1 MSEPRTHWWQ
11 DVRAALAGKEQ
22 DYTQAPLN
30 RAIVLLAI
38 PMVLEMCMESLFG
51 IVDIFFVA
59 RLGAEAAAAVGV
71 TETLMTVVYSVAMG
85 IALATTAMVARRI
98 GEQDTEGASRA
109 AVQAIILGI
118 GAALVVGVPAVWRAP
133 DLLRVMGADEQVIA
147 GGVSYTRLVLGS
159 AVSVMLLFLINAI
172 FRGAGDAAIA
182 MKVLWFANG
191 LNIVLD
197 PILIFGLGP
206 IPAMGVAGAGLAT
219 LIGRSAGV
227 VMQVVILARGRGRIA
242 LAARHWC
249 VDWKVLRRL
258 SRVSSTGMAQFLI
271 ANASWLALV
280 RIIAA
285 SGAAALAG
293 YAIAIR
299 IVIFSLL
306 PSWGLSNAAAT
317 LVGQNLGAQRPDRA
331 ESSVWRTGVF
341 NMVFLGAVGLLF
353 IAVPAPL
360 VLLFTND
367 AEVMRYAV
375 NCLRIVSYGYVFYAL
390 GMVLVQAFN
399 GAGDTTTPTLINV
412 GVYWML
418 QIPVAWW
425 LALELGWG
433 ANGAFWAIPIAESA
447 LTVTGWWI
455 FRKGKWKVQKI

>member
-1 MSEPRTHWWQ
+1 MSDFSTHWWR

-59 RLGAEAAAAVGV
+59 RLGTEATAAVGV
-71 TETLMTVVYSVAMG
+71 TETLMTVLYAVAMG
-85 IALATTAMVARRI
+85 IALATTAMVARRT
-98 GEQDTEGASRA
+98 GEKDEDGASRA

-118 GAALVVGVPAVWRAP
+118 AAAVAVGVPAVWRAP
-133 DLLRVMGADEQVIA
+133 ELLQLMGADPAVVER
-147 GGVSYTRLVLGS
+147 GSGYTRLVTGS
-159 AVSVMLLFLINAI
+159 SISVMLLFLINAI

-191 LNIVLD
+191 LNLVLD

-206 IPAMGVAGAGLAT
+206 VPAMGVAGAGLAT

-227 VMQVVILARGRGRIA
+227 AMQLFVLFGGKGRIA
-242 LAARHWC
+242 LKPRHWQ
-249 VDWKVLRRL
+249 VDWPVLRRL
-258 SRVSSTGMAQFLI
+258 SRVSSTGMLQFLI
-271 ANASWLALV
+271 AHASWIALV
-280 RIIAA
+280 RIIAI

-306 PSWGLSNAAAT
+306 PAWGLSNAAAT
-317 LVGQNLGAQRPDRA
+317 LVGQNLGARRPDRA

-341 NMVFLGAVGLLF
+341 NMVFLGLVGVALIVF
-353 IAVPAPL
+353 PEPL
-360 VLLFTND
+360 VRLFAREPD
-367 AEVMRYAV
+367 VVMHAV
-375 NCLRIVSYGYVFYAL
+375 NCLRIVSYGYAFYAL

-399 GAGDTTTPTLINV
+399 GAGDTITPTFINL
-412 GVYWML
+412 GIYWAL
-418 QIPVAWW
+418 QLPLAWL
-425 LALELGWG
+425 LAIHYGWG
-433 ANGAFWAIPIAESA
+433 AKGAFWAIPAAEGA
-447 LTVTGWWI
+447 LTITGWLI
-455 FRKGKWKVQKI
+455 FRRGKWKVQKI

>member
-1 MSEPRTHWWQ
+1 VSESRTHWWQ

-98 GEQDTEGASRA
+98 GEQDTEGAARA

-118 GAALVVGVPAVWRAP
+118 GAAVAVGVPAVWRAP
-133 DLLRVMGADEQVIA
+133 DLLKVMGADEQVIA
-147 GGVSYTRLVLGS
+147 GGVAYTQLVLGS

-172 FRGAGDAAIA
+172 FRGAGDAAVA
-182 MKVLWFANG
+182 MRVLWFANG
-191 LNIVLD
+191 LNILLD

-219 LIGRSAGV
+219 LIGRTAGV
-227 VMQVVILARGRGRIA
+227 VMQVVILTRGRGRIA
-242 LAARHWC
+242 LAARHWRL
-249 VDWKVLRRL
+249 DWKVLRRL

-317 LVGQNLGAQRPDRA
+317 LVGQNLGARRPDRA

-341 NMVFLGAVGLLF
+341 NMVFLGVVGLLF
-353 IAVPAPL
+353 IAAPEPL
-360 VLLFTND
+360 VLQFTND
-367 AEVMRYAV
+367 AEVARYAV

-447 LTVTGWWI
+447 LTITGWWI
-455 FRKGKWKVQKI
+455 FRKGKWKLQRI

>member
-1 MSEPRTHWWQ
+1 MPESRTRWWH

-59 RLGAEAAAAVGV
+59 RLGTEATAAVGV
-71 TETLMTVVYSVAMG
+71 TETLMTVLYAVAMG
-85 IALATTAMVARRI
+85 IALATTAMVARRT
-98 GEQDTEGASRA
+98 GEKDAEGASRA

-118 GAALVVGVPAVWRAP
+118 AAAVAVGVPAVWRAP
-133 DLLRVMGADEQVIA
+133 ELLELMGADPAVVERGSA
-147 GGVSYTRLVLGS
+147 YTRLVTGS
-159 AVSVMLLFLINAI
+159 SISVMLLFLINAI
-172 FRGAGDAAIA
+172 FRGVGDAAIA
-182 MKVLWFANG
+182 MRVLWFANG
-191 LNIVLD
+191 LNLVLD

-227 VMQVVILARGRGRIA
+227 AMQLSILFGGKGRIA
-242 LAARHWC
+242 LKPRHWR
-249 VDWKVLRRL
+249 VDWPVLRRL
-258 SRVSSTGMAQFLI
+258 SRVSSTGMLQFLI
-271 ANASWLALV
+271 AHASWIALV
-280 RIIAA
+280 RIIAG

-306 PSWGLSNAAAT
+306 PAWGLSNAAAT
-317 LVGQNLGAQRPDRA
+317 LVGQNLGARRPDRA

-341 NMVFLGAVGLLF
+341 NMVFLGLVGVAF
-353 IAVPAPL
+353 IVIPEPL
-360 VLLFTND
+360 VRLFTGEAD
-367 AEVMRYAV
+367 VVLHAV
-375 NCLRIVSYGYVFYAL
+375 NCLRIVSYGYAFYAL

-399 GAGDTTTPTLINV
+399 GAGDTTTPTLINL
-412 GVYWML
+412 GIYWAL
-418 QIPVAWW
+418 QLPLAWL
-425 LALELGWG
+425 LAIQFGWG
-433 ANGAFWAIPIAESA
+433 ATGAFWAIPVAEGA
-447 LTVTGWWI
+447 LTLTGWWI